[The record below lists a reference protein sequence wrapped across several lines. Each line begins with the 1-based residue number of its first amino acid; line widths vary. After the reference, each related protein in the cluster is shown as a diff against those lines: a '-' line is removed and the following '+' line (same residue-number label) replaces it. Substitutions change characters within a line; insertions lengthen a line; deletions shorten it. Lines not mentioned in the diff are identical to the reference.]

1 MNEKGAIQ
9 NALKAALIKDLRA
22 SQPGSW
28 GIVCVAQHCWLP
40 YMNRDLH
47 IRAIEC
53 TTCTTNCKN
62 LKSIIPAKQFRASG
76 T

>member
-1 MNEKGAIQ
+1 MDEKGAIQ

-22 SQPGSW
+22 SQQGTC
-28 GIVCVAQHCWLP
+28 GMVCVAQHCWLP

-47 IRAIEC
+47 VRAIEC
-53 TTCTTNCKN
+53 TTGTTIGKN
-62 LKSIIPAKQFRASG
+62 WKSIIPAKQFRASG